1 MKLVKIVPSTNPKKK
16 YDAVF
21 RLDDVSVAGKPTT
34 KEKIVRFG
42 AVGYT
47 DYTLSHDEVKKQ
59 AYLARHKS
67 EDWNNPLTP
76 GALSRWILWNKPT
89 VRGSVT
95 DFRSR
100 FNL

>member
-21 RLDDVSVAGKPTT
+21 RLDDG
-34 KEKIVRFG
+34 KEKVVRFG
-42 AVGYT
+42 AAGYT
-47 DYTLSHDEVKKQ
+47 DYTLTHDEVKKQ

-89 VRGSVT
+89 VRGSIT
-95 DFRSR
+95 DFRNR

>member
-21 RLDDVSVAGKPTT
+21 RLDDGEIKT
-34 KEKIVRFG
+34 VRFG

-47 DYTLSHDEVKKQ
+47 DYTLTHDEVKK
-59 AYLARHKS
+59 ASYLARHKH
-67 EDWNNPLTP
+67 ENWNNPMTA

-95 DFRSR
+95 DFKHR
-100 FNL
+100 FGL

>member
-1 MKLVKIVPSTNPKKK
+1 MKLVKIAPSTNPKKK

-21 RLDDVSVAGKPTT
+21 RLDDG

-42 AVGYT
+42 AAGYT

-67 EDWNNPLTP
+67 EDWNNPLTA

-89 VRGSVT
+89 VRGSVI
-95 DFRSR
+95 DFRNR